1 MKFDTKNI
9 VIFAICFLLSFVVT
23 VQIRSVNANNADI
36 LRLKKENELRDEINQ
51 WKDAYN
57 NLASKNSELNKK
69 IQQYREASINSTDNG
84 ELLKNELDEANIIAG
99 LTGVKG
105 NGIRIN
111 IDVEKALDEIA
122 LNAGKYDSNVS
133 LIQDY
138 DIMAII
144 NELVMYGAE
153 AISVNG
159 QRITNLASIKSIGP
173 VIRINGVNTSAPF
186 TIEAIGD
193 SDTLATSIVLKDGKV
208 DELRNLKIDIT
219 VTQEE
224 IYLHGYEGSI
234 SLKYATPYIEEGK

>member
-1 MKFDTKNI
+1 MKLDTKNI
-9 VIFAICFLLSFVVT
+9 VIFVICFLIAFVVT
-23 VQIRSVNANNADI
+23 VQIKTVNVNNADI

-51 WKDAYN
+51 WKDAYS

-69 IQQYREASINSTDNG
+69 IEQYREASTNSTDNG
-84 ELLKNELDEANIIAG
+84 ELLKSELDEASIIAG
-99 LTGVKG
+99 LNSVKG
-105 NGIRIN
+105 KGIKIN
-111 IDVEKALDEIA
+111 IDVERALDEIA

-159 QRITNLASIKSIGP
+159 QRITNLTSIKSVGP

-186 TIEAIGD
+186 IIEAIGD
-193 SDTLATSIVLKDGKV
+193 PDTLKTSIVLKDGKIY
-208 DELRNLKIDIT
+208 ELRNLEIDIS
-219 VTQEE
+219 VVEE
-224 IYLHGYEGSI
+224 ELELHGYEGSI
-234 SLKYATPYIEEGK
+234 SLKYATPNIEGGK